1 MVKGTLTES
10 LVDNARV
17 RWKDTTFFKG
27 FCVLAVA
34 STASEPILIAFNS
47 KGANMDAQLTVLAFS
62 TILFAV
68 GLYATYSHMDT
79 HRGKQRIPTIEKIEE
94 LFDAEVKLEFVT
106 LCIGWLFINS
116 FPGIAAL
123 RCFRVIR
130 LLWYFELFQPEPD
143 NVDPAEKWFSLIS
156 ASKLCLLYVERLGQ
170 ELFSAAS
177 KGGVVVMLLFFYVTY
192 VISLL
197 CWIQLADVE
206 SSDEYPCS
214 TLSKCYIV
222 IMRLAFY
229 DGTGFDFLTAL
240 IDAGK
245 SGYATILLGYMC
257 LASIILL
264 NGLIG
269 IFGSSFSAEDK
280 DYDDENK
287 PKVEKREPSA
297 ESPDGWTKYGTH

>member
-1 MVKGTLTES
+1 MAKSTLTDS
-10 LVDNARV
+10 LVDNARL
-17 RWKDTTFFKG
+17 RWKDTMFFKV
-27 FCVLAVA
+27 FCVLAVV

-47 KGANMDAQLTVLAFS
+47 EGANLDAQMTVLAFS
-62 TILFAV
+62 TVLFAV
-68 GLYATYSHMDT
+68 GLCATYAYMDT
-79 HRGKQRIPTIEKIEE
+79 HKGKHPISAVEKIED
-94 LFDAEVKLEFVT
+94 LFDSEVKFEFIA

-116 FPGIAAL
+116 LPGIAAL

-130 LLWYFELFQPEPD
+130 LLWYFELFHPEPD
-143 NVDPAEKWFSLIS
+143 NVDPALKWFSLIS
-156 ASKLCLLYVERLGQ
+156 ASSLCLLYVERILQ

-177 KGGVVVMLLFFYVTY
+177 KGGVVVMLMFFYVTY

-197 CWIQLADVE
+197 CWIELSDVE

-222 IMRLAFY
+222 VMRLAFY
-229 DGTGFDFLTAL
+229 DGTGFDFLAAL

-245 SGYATILLGYMC
+245 SGYAALLLGYMC

-269 IFGSSFSAEDK
+269 IFGSAFSAEDK
-280 DYDDENK
+280 DDSDDK
-287 PKVEKREPSA
+287 DAKVEKQEPTA
-297 ESPDGWTKYGTH
+297 ESSDGWTKYGTH